1 VKVKPGRQDMAITH
15 DNSNLTAIE
24 IPLYL
29 PLRIL
34 VPKDMKKLFVI
45 LVLVFI
51 CGAWSGNCQ
60 SKHDVFRITVR
71 DKSTGKPVK
80 LAKVEL
86 KGIID
91 NRDIVEYVQY
101 TDKQG
106 RCSFT
111 VDDSDPATYQ
121 VRATGKGMVGYYDS
135 TYKDLDRSFAF
146 INATTGNTLE
156 LWLTSDTLN
165 HEKFWAARATSYN
178 IDQLISMLKNDKYP
192 LRSEIPV
199 IAWEEIPALL
209 AMGNDTSRI
218 DNYPVSLL
226 SSSMP
231 GKCYLGIV
239 SLWFV
244 ESARIAQLKG
254 TSNPNERFPSMTP
267 NLSVKESAGMKAN
280 SALIMKQGYR
290 AYQEWWNEVKNMNS
304 AEGCRI
310 NPLENTNLEW
320 R

>member
-1 VKVKPGRQDMAITH
+1 MSKLKFFIFLLITAGITLSAAPGK
-15 DNSNLTAIE
+15 E
-24 IPLYL
+24 I
-29 PLRIL
+29 I
-34 VPKDMKKLFVI
+34 KF
-45 LVLVFI
+45 
-51 CGAWSGNCQ
+51 
-60 SKHDVFRITVR
+60 TVR
-71 DKSTGKPVK
+71 DKVSGKPVNN
-80 LAKVEL
+80 AKVDL

-91 NRDIVEYVQY
+91 NRDIVEYVQF
-101 TDKQG
+101 TDKHG

-111 VDDSDPATYQ
+111 VGDSNQAAYQ

-135 TYKDLDRSFAF
+135 TYKDLDRSFSF
-146 INATTGNTLE
+146 INAATGNTVE

-165 HEKFWAARATSYN
+165 HEKFWAARATKYN
-178 IDQLISMLKNDKYP
+178 IDQLISMLKNDQYP

-199 IAWEEIPALL
+199 IAWEDIPALL
-209 AMGNDTSRI
+209 ALGNDTNRI
-218 DNYPVSLL
+218 DKYPVSVL

-244 ESARIAQLKG
+244 ESARIALLKG

-267 NLSVKESAGMKAN
+267 NLSVKESAGMNAN
-280 SALIMKQGYR
+280 SALIMEQGYR
-290 AYQEWWNEVKNMNS
+290 AYQEWWNKVKNMNK
-304 AEGCRI
+304 EDGCKI